1 MEVFTKEFQNY
12 SSPIITQVYSLK
24 FLINFRLQIPVQF
37 LSSVFD
43 MLINI
48 LNGSG
53 KVCQNACLIT
63 LEKILLMKDLNTS
76 KFLAKDALSD
86 QNTFNNLTS
95 SLLKLISSDMNIFAM
110 RCFYRS
116 LILTNQEFFKGIMV
130 TLTPTIQS
138 ILKNIMANSQQDEF
152 NYFFFE
158 IISLFMRKIAELDV
172 KLVSQFEESI
182 RNDLTTI
189 LTSSITDLMGYT
201 FQFFSL
207 YLSLSNDNSEHYNKL
222 LQSVLFDL
230 NSWNI
235 NMIYMFN
242 PFIAFLKVNLMKNP
256 SFFNNQ
262 SIIDQ
267 IFKICQQLH
276 NLKCFKQIFEI
287 LDYLINFLN
296 PLQFANSITSFLG
309 IVVKTLTEN
318 KKSNPKVYHELGAEL
333 LLFISKMI
341 IKLKCESTLQIL
353 STIGGMD
360 LLAELIDLILVIQGF
375 NNKKLIYY
383 SYCFFITSCSNI
395 PLPILNTIAKWLIME
410 LPCAFKMTASLF
422 RSRDNEDISY
432 AARNYNKVINADV
445 KVQIP
450 DYVNIEKNEEVQM
463 FFNAASVVLN
473 NLKINLVNNVKSEL
487 SNKDFLYIQ
496 SQAKKF
502 NFPVAA

>member
-1 MEVFTKEFQNY
+1 
-12 SSPIITQVYSLK
+12 
-24 FLINFRLQIPVQF
+24 
-37 LSSVFD
+37 
-43 MLINI
+43 
-48 LNGSG
+48 
-53 KVCQNACLIT
+53 
-63 LEKILLMKDLNTS
+63 
-76 KFLAKDALSD
+76 
-86 QNTFNNLTS
+86 
-95 SLLKLISSDMNIFAM
+95 
-110 RCFYRS
+110 
-116 LILTNQEFFKGIMV
+116 
-130 TLTPTIQS
+130 
-138 ILKNIMANSQQDEF
+138 
-152 NYFFFE
+152 
-158 IISLFMRKIAELDV
+158 
-172 KLVSQFEESI
+172 
-182 RNDLTTI
+182 
-189 LTSSITDLMGYT
+189 MGYT

-235 NMIYMFN
+235 NMIYMFT

-296 PLQFANSITSFLG
+296 PLQFANSITSFLA

-353 STIGGMD
+353 SSIGGMN

-375 NNKKLIYY
+375 NNKKLVYY
-383 SYCFFITSCSNI
+383 SYCFFITSCNNI
-395 PLPILNTIAKWLIME
+395 PLPLLNTIAKWLIME
-410 LPCAFKMTASLF
+410 LPCSFKMTASLF
-422 RSRDNEDISY
+422 RSKDNEDISY

-450 DYVNIEKNEEVQM
+450 DYVNIEKNEELQM
-463 FFNAASVVLN
+463 FFNAASVLLN